1 MLFKGQYMVT
11 DLKSILNTWYPN
23 RDNQE
28 WVLATLYKI
37 EGSSYR
43 KLGAMML
50 ISSLGERLGML
61 SGGCLE
67 ADIQRHAKQVMSTLS
82 SKTISYDATD
92 EDDLTFQ
99 LGIGCGGIV
108 HILLQPIHKANDYL
122 QLELVSKALN
132 ENKPGRYLQ
141 QVSPILT
148 AGSGVFTQN
157 DELHGLSM
165 NRKAQLV
172 ELQGATC
179 LQTSI
184 YPPPHLLI
192 VGGGADAV
200 PVYTFAKQL
209 GWSVTVWD
217 TRAANAKRQYFK
229 NADAILRITPSE
241 LKEYCITHKVDAAIL
256 MAHSVELD
264 ASTLA
269 QFKDVPFKYIGLL
282 GPKHRR
288 KQVLEHANTHVSQI
302 KSPVFG
308 PVGLNLGGDSPESIA
323 LSLISEIHAVL
334 CDKDAQSLSHWGQ
347 EPC

>member
-1 MLFKGQYMVT
+1 M
-11 DLKSILNTWYPN
+11 
-23 RDNQE
+23 
-28 WVLATLYKI
+28 
-37 EGSSYR
+37 
-43 KLGAMML
+43 
-50 ISSLGERLGML
+50 
-61 SGGCLE
+61 
-67 ADIQRHAKQVMSTLS
+67 
-82 SKTISYDATD
+82 
-92 EDDLTFQ
+92 
-99 LGIGCGGIV
+99 
-108 HILLQPIHKANDYL
+108 
-122 QLELVSKALN
+122 
-132 ENKPGRYLQ
+132 GRYLQ
-141 QVSPILT
+141 QVSPILP
-148 AGSGVFTQN
+148 AGSGVLTQN

-241 LKEYCITHKVDAAIL
+241 LKEYCITNKVDAAIL

-288 KQVLEHANTHVSQI
+288 KQVLEHANV
-302 KSPVFG
+302 
-308 PVGLNLGGDSPESIA
+308 
-323 LSLISEIHAVL
+323 
-334 CDKDAQSLSHWGQ
+334 
-347 EPC
+347 

>member
-1 MLFKGQYMVT
+1 L
-11 DLKSILNTWYPN
+11 P
-23 RDNQE
+23 
-28 WVLATLYKI
+28 
-37 EGSSYR
+37 
-43 KLGAMML
+43 
-50 ISSLGERLGML
+50 
-61 SGGCLE
+61 
-67 ADIQRHAKQVMSTLS
+67 
-82 SKTISYDATD
+82 
-92 EDDLTFQ
+92 
-99 LGIGCGGIV
+99 
-108 HILLQPIHKANDYL
+108 
-122 QLELVSKALN
+122 
-132 ENKPGRYLQ
+132 
-141 QVSPILT
+141 

-288 KQVLEHANTHVSQI
+288 EQVLEHANTRVSQI

>member
-1 MLFKGQYMVT
+1 MVT
-11 DLKSILNTWYPN
+11 DLKSILNSWAPLKN
-23 RDNQE
+23 QQE

-50 ISSLGERLGML
+50 ISSLGQRLGML

-67 ADIQRHAKQVMSTLS
+67 ADIQRHAKQVMSTLT

-108 HILLQPIHKANDYL
+108 HILLQPIHKSNEYL
-122 QLELVSKALN
+122 QLELMNKALN
-132 ENKPGRYLQ
+132 NNIAGRYLQ
-141 QVSPILT
+141 QIDPIVPV
-148 AGSGVFTQN
+148 GNGVFTQN
-157 DELHGLSM
+157 SEQQGLSI
-165 NRKAQLV
+165 NRKAQLI
-172 ELQGATC
+172 EINNATSLQI
-179 LQTSI
+179 SI
-184 YPPPHLLI
+184 YPPPHILI

-217 TRAANAKRQYFK
+217 TRPANAKRQYFTH
-229 NADAILRITPSE
+229 ADAILRTTPSE
-241 LKEYCITHKVDAAIL
+241 LREYCLANKVDAAIL

-264 ASTLA
+264 ASALA
-269 QFKDVPFKYIGLL
+269 ALADTSFKYIGLL

-288 KQVLEHANTHVSQI
+288 AQVLTQANTSVEQI

-334 CDKDAQSLSHWGQ
+334 SSKNATSLSNWGNDK
-347 EPC
+347 C